1 MRKRRIK
8 KNFWFDENEDNTLK
22 NLSKLSGKTEVQVV
36 RKLITGTT
44 IKEKPPQEFYE
55 TMKELLQF
63 RKEIKSIKDLSRY
76 TREVDT
82 KKVDKTLKVIDELR
96 TRITE
101 KYLK

>member
-8 KNFWFDENEDNTLK
+8 KNFWFDEDEDNTLK

-36 RKLITGTT
+36 RKLIKGST
-44 IKEKPPQEFYE
+44 IKEKPPHEFYE
-55 TMKELLQF
+55 TMKELLQL

-76 TREVDT
+76 TRELDT
-82 KKVDKTLKVIDELR
+82 QKVDKTLKGIDELR
-96 TRITE
+96 IRITE

>member
-22 NLSKLSGKTEVQVV
+22 NLSNLSGKTEVQVV

-82 KKVDKTLKVIDELR
+82 KKVDKTLKGIDELR
-96 TRITE
+96 IRITE